1 MAALSTAV
9 VSGRK
14 KRGEGHTRREEILLA
29 AKELFLEQGYE
40 ATTIRRIADRV
51 GVSAPALYLYF
62 HDKEAMMLALCD
74 QTFGLLIERITE
86 IEKTVSDPLERVRR
100 FGDAY
105 ARFGLENPDEYRLV
119 FIGNN
124 IPESI
129 RKVGHRMPTDDPN
142 RPGVGGALVFS
153 RLVALLSQVEASGVK
168 LNYPPD
174 TCAELCWMGIHGVVA
189 ALIMKPDFPWS
200 NREMLLKGMQD
211 IVIKGIL
218 RTA

>member
-1 MAALSTAV
+1 LAAVSTAV
-9 VSGRK
+9 ASGRK

-29 AKELFLEQGYE
+29 AKELFLEEGYE

-74 QTFGLLIERITE
+74 QTFGRLIDRINE
-86 IEKTVSDPLERVRR
+86 IEMTVSDPLERVRS

-129 RKVGHRMPTDDPN
+129 RKIGHRMPTDDPK

-153 RLVALLSQVEASGVK
+153 RLVALLSQLEASGVK

-200 NREMLLKGMQD
+200 NRETLIQGMQD

>member
-1 MAALSTAV
+1 MAAVSTAV
-9 VSGRK
+9 ASGRK

-29 AKELFLEQGYE
+29 AKELFLEEGYE

-153 RLVALLSQVEASGVK
+153 RLVALLSQLEASGVK

-189 ALIMKPDFPWS
+189 AMIMKPDFPWS
-200 NREMLLKGMQD
+200 NRETLIQGMQD

-218 RTA
+218 R